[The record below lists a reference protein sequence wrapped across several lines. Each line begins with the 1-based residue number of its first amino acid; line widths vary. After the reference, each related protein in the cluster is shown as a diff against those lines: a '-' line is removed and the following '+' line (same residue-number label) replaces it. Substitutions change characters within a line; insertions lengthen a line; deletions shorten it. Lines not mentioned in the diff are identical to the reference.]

1 MERNLDGLF
10 KKNGGGGR
18 RLDGLEMEIRD
29 PLGQKNNKNS
39 VCAVGLFLQ
48 HFRISCCMG
57 NGGLSLIGEG
67 V

>member
-18 RLDGLEMEIRD
+18 RLEMEIRD

-48 HFRISCCMG
+48 HFRTSYCMG
-57 NGGLSLIGEG
+57 NGSLSLIGEG